1 MRLAPLRSSS
11 ETCIMKAFDSASP
24 GRSSLNS
31 ISFLS
36 VRRCASVRRWSGFLL
51 LFGMLCR
58 AAAQSTPVTVG
69 VDARQNQ
76 HAISP
81 LIYGVAFASSSS
93 QLTDL
98 NCPLNRSG
106 GNAETRYNWLI
117 DAHNR
122 GNDWYFESI
131 ADGSGTAGAYAD
143 SFISRSK
150 TGAADSMITIPMIG
164 SACKLGSGR
173 AKLASFSV
181 AKYGAQTAV
190 DSSWTDAGNG
200 ISTAPGNPDIIND
213 PNDANFATNSNFQ
226 VGWLQHITN
235 RWGVSTN
242 GGVKYY
248 LMDNEH
254 SIWFQTHRDVHPVGA
269 TMDEILGDIVT
280 NASLVKATDPNAL
293 VLAPEEWGWSGY
305 INSGYDQQNSA
316 GHDRANHG
324 GKDYCPWL
332 LDQLRQHDAIT
343 GQRLLDYFTLHCYP
357 QEGNVGSSTDVTVPT
372 SLLRNQTTRVFW
384 DTSYTDPSWIG
395 AIIML
400 IPRMKNWVATNY
412 PGTKIG
418 VTEYNWGGEGYING
432 ATAQAD
438 ILGIFG
444 REGLDLA
451 TRWTAPASSTPT
463 YKAIK
468 MYRNYDG
475 SKSTFGN
482 TSVLDTVSIN
492 VDSVSSFAA
501 LRSGDGAMTVMVINK
516 QLSATAAV
524 TLNLTNFASSGP
536 AQVYQLTSANTISHL
551 SNLTVTG
558 NSLTTNVS
566 AQSITLFIL
575 PGAVTQT
582 PLITTQPVS
591 QSVLAGNSATFTLT
605 AVGIGPFGYAWYQ
618 NNQNI
623 ASATNSSYTTTN
635 AQIADSGSQFFCV
648 VTNIYG
654 GATSSVVTLTV
665 NSPPLINADP
675 ANLNVL
681 PGGTA
686 VLSVGVSGT
695 GPLSYQWQLNGTN
708 LPNGIIT
715 TLAGNGSGSYSGD
728 GDSAT
733 NAGLDLPTAV
743 TMDASE
749 NAFIADEQNSVVR
762 KVTPD
767 GIITTVAGNGTAGYS
782 GDGNQATNATLAYP
796 DGVALDA
803 SGNLFIADSGNNVI
817 RKVDPNGIITT
828 IAGNGSPG
836 YSGDG
841 GPATNASLNY
851 PEGVALDLS
860 GNLFI
865 ADWANNVIR
874 KVDGNNVISTVAG
887 NGSPGYSGDGGPATN
902 ASISGAYSVTVG
914 TSGQLYSSDTSNQR
928 IREVDTNGVMTT
940 AAGDGGIGYYGDGAL
955 AVAATLNYPATVAS
969 DGSGNLFFA
978 DQQNNVIRKID
989 TAGFITTVA
998 GSGATGYAG
1007 DGGAATMASLD
1018 GPYGVGMDIW
1028 GNLFVADSFN
1038 NRVRE
1043 VTLLACYPTLK
1054 LKNVTANDA
1063 GNYTVIIANTYGSV
1077 TSSIA
1082 TLTVGMPAPNLLR
1095 VAATNG
1101 YLSFTWAAVSNQ
1113 TYQVQYTTD
1122 LNPPNWLDLGS
1133 PVTATKS
1140 TASASD
1146 LIGPDQR
1153 RFYRVALLPSP

>member
-1 MRLAPLRSSS
+1 
-11 ETCIMKAFDSASP
+11 MKAVDSASP
-24 GRSSLNS
+24 GRLSSDSNLS
-31 ISFLS
+31 LS
-36 VRRCASVRRWSGFLL
+36 VHRVARVRRWSGFLL
-51 LFGMLCR
+51 LSGMLCQ
-58 AAAQSTPVTVG
+58 AAAQSTPVTVS

-81 LIYGVAFASSSS
+81 LIYGVAFAGSSS

-131 ADGSGTAGAYAD
+131 GDGSGTAGANAD
-143 SFISRSK
+143 TFISRSK
-150 TGAADSMITIPMIG
+150 TGAADPMITIPMIG
-164 SACKLGSGR
+164 WACKLGSGR

-200 ISTAPGNPDIIND
+200 ISTASGNPYIVNN

-226 VGWLQHITN
+226 AGWLQHITN
-235 RWGVSTN
+235 RWGASTN

-254 SIWFQTHRDVHPVGA
+254 SIWFQTHRDVHPMGP
-269 TMDEILGDIVT
+269 TMQEILGAIVT

-293 VLAPEEWGWSGY
+293 VLAPEEWGWNGY
-305 INSGYDQQNSA
+305 LNSGYDLQNSG

-332 LDQLRQHDAIT
+332 LDQLRQHDAVT

-357 QEGNVGSSTDVTVPT
+357 QEGNVGSSSDVTTPT

-384 DTSYTDPSWIG
+384 DTGYTDPSWINS
-395 AIIML
+395 IIML
-400 IPRMKNWVATNY
+400 VPRMKNWVATYY

-418 VTEYNWGGEGYING
+418 ITEYNWGAEGYING

-451 TRWTAPASSTPT
+451 TRWTTPAASTPT

-482 TSVLDTVSIN
+482 TSILDTVSVN

-501 LRSGDGAMTVMVINK
+501 LRSSDGAMTVMVINK
-516 QLSATAAV
+516 QLTATATV
-524 TLNLTNFASSGP
+524 TLNLTNFASTGP
-536 AQVYQLTSANTISHL
+536 AQVWQLTSTNIISHL

-558 NSLTTNVS
+558 NSLTTTVP
-566 AQSITLFIL
+566 AQSITLFVV
-575 PGAVTQT
+575 PGAVTLL
-582 PLITTQPVS
+582 PLITTQPAS
-591 QSVLAGNSATFTLT
+591 QSVLAGSSVTFSVT
-605 AVGIGPFGYAWYQ
+605 AAGIEPFGYAWYR

-623 ASATNSSYTTTN
+623 ASATNSSYTTNN
-635 AQIADSGSQFFCV
+635 AQLSDSGSQFFCV
-648 VTNIYG
+648 ITNTYG
-654 GATSSVVTLTV
+654 SVTSSVATLTV
-665 NSPPLINADP
+665 NSPPLISADP
-675 ANLNVL
+675 TNLNVV

-686 VLSVGVSGT
+686 LFSMGVFGT
-695 GPLSYQWQLNGTN
+695 GPFSYQWQLNGTN

-715 TLAGNGSGSYSGD
+715 TMAGNGSASYSGD
-728 GDSAT
+728 GDTAA
-733 NAGLDLPTAV
+733 NAGLNSPTAV
-743 TMDASE
+743 TMDASD
-749 NAFIADEQNSVVR
+749 NAFIADEQNSVIR
-762 KVTPD
+762 KVTPN
-767 GIITTVAGNGTAGYS
+767 GIITTVAGNGSAGYS
-782 GDGNQATNATLAYP
+782 GDGGPATNAALAYP

-803 SGNLFIADSGNNVI
+803 SGNLFIADSANHVI
-817 RKVDPNGIITT
+817 RKVDTNGMITT

-841 GPATNASLNY
+841 GPATDASLNY
-851 PEGVALDLS
+851 PEGVTLDLS

-874 KVDGNNVISTVAG
+874 KVDGNGVITTVAG
-887 NGSPGYSGDGGPATN
+887 NGNPGYSGDGGAATN
-902 ASISGAYSVTVG
+902 ASLSGAYSVAVG
-914 TSGQLYSSDTSNQR
+914 TLGQLYISDTSNQR
-928 IREVDTNGVMTT
+928 IREVDTNGVITT
-940 AAGDGGIGYYGDGAL
+940 VAGNGGIGYYGDGGL
-955 AVAATLNYPATVAS
+955 AVAATLNYPAMVAS
-969 DGSGNLFFA
+969 DGYGNLFFA
-978 DQQNNVIRKID
+978 DQQNNLIRKID
-989 TAGFITTVA
+989 TDGFITTVA
-998 GSGATGYAG
+998 GSGAIGYSG
-1007 DGGAATMASLD
+1007 DGGAATMASLS
-1018 GPYGVGMDIW
+1018 GPYGVGLDSW
-1028 GNLFVADSFN
+1028 RNLFIADMFN

-1043 VTLLACYPTLK
+1043 VTLFASYPMLK
-1054 LKNVTANDA
+1054 LNNVTASAA
-1063 GNYTVIIANTYGSV
+1063 GNYTVIVANSYGSV
-1077 TSSIA
+1077 TSSVA
-1082 TLTVGMPAPNLLR
+1082 TLTVAMPAPNLLA
-1095 VAATNG
+1095 VTATNG
-1101 YLSFTWAAVSNQ
+1101 YLSFTWAAVSNH

-1133 PVTATKS
+1133 PVTAIKS

-1146 LIGPDQR
+1146 FIGPDQR